1 MQTSD
6 LADAFLIIVA
16 TSDPIVNQEV
26 IQKAPSSALINAAAE
41 ADKGNVAFPSTFRR
55 GKLNI
60 SISTNGASPQL
71 AVKIRRQLE
80 SLYDEKYE
88 DYVDFLYECR
98 KLVKLTS
105 LDKLHQ
111 RLLLKELLS
120 EGFLDKHQ
128 QLMAITWLKK
138 LARGGEGND

>member
-1 MQTSD
+1 M
-6 LADAFLIIVA
+6 
-16 TSDPIVNQEV
+16 
-26 IQKAPSSALINAAAE
+26 
-41 ADKGNVAFPSTFRR
+41 
-55 GKLNI
+55 
-60 SISTNGASPQL
+60 
-71 AVKIRRQLE
+71 
-80 SLYDEKYE
+80 
-88 DYVDFLYECR
+88 
-98 KLVKLTS
+98 KLTS